1 MRAVNEIKKQS
12 IANLKGVIMKFSGS
26 AKPPHES
33 FFSTG
38 LNLYF
43 KKTFFSSVLRVIKF
57 SVS

>member
-12 IANLKGVIMKFSGS
+12 VPNLKGVITKFDSN
-26 AKPPHES
+26 AKPPYES

-43 KKTFFSSVLRVIKF
+43 
-57 SVS
+57 